1 MDYFGNCRPWFINK
15 ETKNA
20 LINYRYKS
28 LEVKM
33 ANDRHQIY
41 HFCFI
46 GGVLCWAGIQNLEEE
61 GDLGAKDLMS
71 LV

>member
-1 MDYFGNCRPWFINK
+1 
-15 ETKNA
+15 
-20 LINYRYKS
+20 
-28 LEVKM
+28 M

-61 GDLGAKDLMS
+61 GDLGVKDLMS